1 MPHFRV
7 DIFAL
12 TFMQSCIASILL
24 RLTSMQR
31 NVGEYAANDALWQP
45 LHSRPRENVFAGDL
59 HGLDI
64 RRAAA
69 NATESVTV
77 F

>member
-1 MPHFRV
+1 
-7 DIFAL
+7 
-12 TFMQSCIASILL
+12 
-24 RLTSMQR
+24 MQR

-69 NATESVTV
+69 NATESVKLY
-77 F
+77 FEAAANHSFLLPFYFH